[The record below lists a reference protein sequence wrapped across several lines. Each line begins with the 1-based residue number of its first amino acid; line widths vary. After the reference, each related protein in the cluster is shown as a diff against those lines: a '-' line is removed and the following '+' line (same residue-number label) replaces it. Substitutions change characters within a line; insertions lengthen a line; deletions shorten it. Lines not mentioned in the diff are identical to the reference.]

1 MTLMLVLGF
10 AVPAR
15 CQADAVPSVSADFA
29 ARFRAALAATPAAS
43 ASDQNKVPHT
53 CEGFGTYAGSIVVA
67 AHSGVPEQKE
77 ISDINTNPEFT
88 EHGRSIMRTIV
99 KEAYAAS
106 DIIAPEKANA
116 LAKASC
122 YDKSH
127 LFRVSPSQTDS
138 SE

>member
-1 MTLMLVLGF
+1 M
-10 AVPAR
+10 
-15 CQADAVPSVSADFA
+15 
-29 ARFRAALAATPAAS
+29 
-43 ASDQNKVPHT
+43 
-53 CEGFGTYAGSIVVA
+53 A

-99 KEAYAAS
+99 TEAYAAS
-106 DIIAPEKANA
+106 DITPEKANA

-122 YDKSH
+122 YDRSH